1 MTDSNPRPRPDGSAW
16 REAQQSVGARND
28 AARKRGR
35 EERAENEKRDAS
47 NRDAATRKG
56 IYR

>member
-1 MTDSNPRPRPDGSAW
+1 MTDSNARPRPDGTAW
-16 REAQQSVGARND
+16 RDAQRDVEARND

-35 EERAENEKRDAS
+35 EERAEDEKRDAS
-47 NRDAATRKG
+47 NRAAATRNG